1 MTQATSVSC
10 KLQVTVELRQ
20 EIDRTLLSFA
30 DACNQILEVAKRENC
45 RNVTKLHHLTYYTV
59 KLTTGLKANHVCQA
73 IRRVVGN
80 MKAVRQVHK
89 FRPTSISLDARV
101 FTYRES
107 DQHVGITL
115 MFKKVWLPLSIG
127 NYQLALLRGQT
138 PTSATLVKRRNG
150 DYYIQIAVELDIPP
164 TGKTPK
170 VIGVD
175 LGRRDIA
182 TTSTNKAWNGSQL
195 QATRDRY
202 SRVRA
207 SLQSKRTRGAKRLLK
222 RLSGREAR
230 FQKNINHSISRQL
243 VNEAKQTGAAL
254 AFEDLTDI
262 RKSLNTKAC
271 AESTPLRYRSK
282 TERRRTN
289 NWAFYQLRMFV
300 TYKAVLT
307 GVPVVFVPP
316 AYTSQ
321 TCSRCHHAHPEKGKS
336 YRNGKVFKCGHCGM
350 AADADWNAANNI
362 ATLGVAFVNQPESS
376 VMSCVLEGQLSLLCS
391 TVNQG

>member
-1 MTQATSVSC
+1 MIQTISVSC
-10 KLQVTVELRQ
+10 KLQVPIELRQ
-20 EIDRTLLSFA
+20 ELDRTLQGFA

-45 RNVTKLHHLTYYTV
+45 RNATKLHHLTYYTV

-80 MKAVRQVHK
+80 MKAVKQVHK

-115 MFKKVWLPLSIG
+115 MSKKVWLPLSIG

-138 PTSATLVKRRNG
+138 PTSATLVKRRSG
-150 DYYIQIAVELDIPP
+150 DYYIQIAVDLDTPP

-182 TTSTNKAWNGSQL
+182 TTSTNRAWNGNQL
-195 QATRDRY
+195 QFTRERY

-207 SLQSKRTRGAKRLLK
+207 SLQSKRTRRSRRLLK
-222 RLSGREAR
+222 RLSGKEAR
-230 FQKNINHSISRQL
+230 FQKNVNHSISRQL
-243 VNEAKQTGAAL
+243 VNEASTAVAAL
-254 AFEDLTDI
+254 AFEDLTNI
-262 RKSLNTKAC
+262 VKSLNTQ
-271 AESTPLRYRSK
+271 PRSK
-282 TERRRTN
+282 IERRRTN

-300 TYKAVLT
+300 AYKAALA

-321 TCSRCHHAHPEKGKS
+321 TCSRCHHVHPEKGKS
-336 YRNGKVFKCGHCGM
+336 YRIGKAFKCGHCGLE
-350 AADADWNAANNI
+350 ADADWNAANNI
-362 ATLGVAFVNQPESS
+362 ATLGAVVNQPESS

-391 TVNQG
+391 TFNQG

>member
-1 MTQATSVSC
+1 MWMKYNQGMTQTISVSC
-10 KLQVTVELRQ
+10 KLQVPVELRQ
-20 EIDRTLLSFA
+20 EIDRTLQGFA

-45 RNVTKLHHLTYYTV
+45 CNATKLHHLTYYTV
-59 KLTTGLKANHVCQA
+59 RLTTGLKANHVCQA

-80 MKAVRQVHK
+80 MKAVKQVHK

-101 FTYRES
+101 FTYREF

-115 MFKKVWLPLSIG
+115 MSKKVWLPLSIG

-138 PTSATLVKRRNG
+138 PTSATLVKRRSR
-150 DYYIQIAVELDIPP
+150 DYYIQIAVELDTPP

-170 VIGVD
+170 VVGVD

-182 TTSTNKAWNGSQL
+182 TTCTNKAWNGSQL

-207 SLQSKRTRGAKRLLK
+207 SLQSKRTRGSRRLLK
-222 RLSGREAR
+222 RLSGKEAR

-243 VNEAKQTGAAL
+243 VDEAKSLGAAL
-254 AFEDLTDI
+254 AFEELTDI
-262 RKSLNTKAC
+262 RKSLNAK
-271 AESTPLRYRSK
+271 PRSK

-300 TYKAVLT
+300 TYKAVLA

-321 TCSRCHHAHPEKGKS
+321 TCSRCHRVHPEKGKS
-336 YRNGKVFKCGHCGM
+336 YRSGKVFKCGHCGLE
-350 AADADWNAANNI
+350 ADADWNAANNI
-362 ATLGVAFVNQPESS
+362 ATLGATVNSPESS
-376 VMSCVLEGQLSLLCS
+376 VMSCILEGQLSLMQF
-391 TVNQG
+391 NF

>member
-1 MTQATSVSC
+1 MTQTLSVSC
-10 KLQVTVELRQ
+10 KLQVPIELRQ
-20 EIDRTLLSFA
+20 EIDRTLQGFA

-59 KLTTGLKANHVCQA
+59 RLTTGLKANHVCQA

-80 MKAVRQVHK
+80 MKAVKQVHK
-89 FRPTSISLDARV
+89 FRPTSINLDARV

-115 MFKKVWLPLSIG
+115 MSKKVWLPLSIG

-150 DYYIQIAVELDIPP
+150 DYYIQIAVELDTPP

-182 TTSTNKAWNGSQL
+182 TTSTNSCWNGSQL
-195 QATRDRY
+195 QTTRDRY
-202 SRVRA
+202 CRVRA
-207 SLQSKRTRGAKRLLK
+207 LLQSKRTRGARRLLK

-243 VNEAKQTGAAL
+243 INEAKAAGAAL

-262 RKSLNTKAC
+262 GKSLNTK
-271 AESTPLRYRSK
+271 PRSK

-300 TYKAVLT
+300 TYKSVLA
-307 GVPVVFVPP
+307 GVEIVFVPP

-321 TCSRCHHAHPEKGKS
+321 TCSRCHHIHPSKGKS
-336 YRNGKVFKCGHCGM
+336 YRNGKVFKCGHCGLE
-350 AADADWNAANNI
+350 ADADWNAANNI
-362 ATLGVAFVNQPESS
+362 ATLGAVVNQPESS
-376 VMSCVLEGQLSLLCS
+376 VMSCVLEGQLSLL
-391 TVNQG
+391 VFNF

>member
-1 MTQATSVSC
+1 MWMKYNYDMTQTISVSC
-10 KLQVTVELRQ
+10 KLQVSVELRQ
-20 EIDRTLLSFA
+20 EIDRTLQGFA
-30 DACNQILEVAKRENC
+30 DACNQILEVAKHENC
-45 RNVTKLHHLTYYTV
+45 RNATKLHHLTYYTV
-59 KLTTGLKANHVCQA
+59 KASTGVKANHVCQA

-80 MKAVRQVHK
+80 MKAVKQVHK
-89 FRPTSISLDARV
+89 FRPTSISLDVRV

-115 MFKKVWLPLSIG
+115 MSKKVWLPLSIG

-138 PTSATLVKRRNG
+138 PTSATLVKRRSG
-150 DYYIQIAVELDIPP
+150 DYYIQMAVELDTPP

-207 SLQSKRTRGAKRLLK
+207 SLQSKRSRSSRRLLC
-222 RLSGREAR
+222 RLSGTEAR
-230 FQKNINHSISRQL
+230 FQKNINHTISRQL
-243 VNEAKQTGAAL
+243 VSEAKSMGAAL
-254 AFEDLTDI
+254 ALEDLSDI
-262 RKSLNTKAC
+262 RKSLNAN
-271 AESTPLRYRSK
+271 PRSK

-300 TYKAVLT
+300 TYKSVLA
-307 GVPVVFVPP
+307 GVPVVLVPP

-321 TCSRCHHAHPEKGKS
+321 TCSRCHHVHPEKGKS
-336 YRNGKVFKCGHCGM
+336 YRNGKMFKCGHCGLEV
-350 AADADWNAANNI
+350 DADWNAANNI

-391 TVNQG
+391 TFNQG

>member
-1 MTQATSVSC
+1 MTQTISVSC
-10 KLQVTVELRQ
+10 KLQVPVELRQ
-20 EIDRTLLSFA
+20 EIDRTLQGFA

-45 RNVTKLHHLTYYTV
+45 RNTTKLHHLTYYTV

-115 MFKKVWLPLSIG
+115 MSKKVWLPLSIG

-138 PTSATLVKRRNG
+138 PTSATLVKRRSG
-150 DYYIQIAVELDIPP
+150 DYYIQIAVELDTPP

-175 LGRRDIA
+175 MGRRDIA
-182 TTSTNKAWNGSQL
+182 TTSTNKAWDGGQL

-207 SLQSKRTRGAKRLLK
+207 SLQSKRTRGARRLLK

-243 VNEAKQTGAAL
+243 VNEAKAIDGAL

-262 RKSLNTKAC
+262 RKSLNTK
-271 AESTPLRYRSK
+271 PRGK

-300 TYKAVLT
+300 TYKAVLV
-307 GVPVVFVPP
+307 GVPVVFVLP

-321 TCSRCHHAHPEKGKS
+321 TCSRCHHVHPEKGKS
-336 YRNGKVFKCGHCGM
+336 YRNGKVFKCGHCRLE
-350 AADADWNAANNI
+350 ADADWNAANNI

-391 TVNQG
+391 TFNQG

>member
-1 MTQATSVSC
+1 MTQTISVSC
-10 KLQVTVELRQ
+10 KLQVPVELRQ
-20 EIDRTLLSFA
+20 EIDRTLQGFA

-45 RNVTKLHHLTYYTV
+45 RNATKLHHLTYYTV

-80 MKAVRQVHK
+80 MKAVKQVVRYRAPLRYHK

-115 MFKKVWLPLSIG
+115 MSKKVWLPLSIG

-138 PTSATLVKRRNG
+138 PTSATLVKRRSG
-150 DYYIQIAVELDIPP
+150 DYYIQIAVELDTPP
-164 TGKTPK
+164 TSYTPK

-175 LGRRDIA
+175 MGRRDIA
-182 TTSTNKAWNGSQL
+182 TTSTFQAWNGSQL

-207 SLQSKRTRGAKRLLK
+207 SLQSKRTRGSRRLLK
-222 RLSGREAR
+222 RLSGKEAR

-243 VNEAKQTGAAL
+243 VNEAKAIDAAL

-262 RKSLNTKAC
+262 RKFLNTQ
-271 AESTPLRYRSK
+271 PRNK

-300 TYKAVLT
+300 TYKAVLA

-321 TCSRCHHAHPEKGKS
+321 TCSRCHHVHPEKGKS
-336 YRNGKVFKCGHCGM
+336 YRNGKVFKCGHCGLE
-350 AADADWNAANNI
+350 ADADWNAANNI
-362 ATLGVAFVNQPESS
+362 ATLGAVVNQPESS

-391 TVNQG
+391 TFNQG

>member
-1 MTQATSVSC
+1 MNQTLSVSC
-10 KLQVTVELRQ
+10 KLQVPVELRQ
-20 EIDRTLLSFA
+20 EIDRTLQGFA

-45 RNVTKLHHLTYYTV
+45 RNATKLHHLTYYTIR
-59 KLTTGLKANHVCQA
+59 LTTGLKANHVCQA

-80 MKAVRQVHK
+80 MKAVKQVHK

-107 DQHVGITL
+107 NQHVGITL
-115 MFKKVWLPLSIG
+115 MSKKVWLPLSIG

-138 PTSATLVKRRNG
+138 PTSATLIKRRSG
-150 DYYIQIAVELDIPP
+150 DYYIQIAVELDTPP

-195 QATRDRY
+195 QSTRDRY

-207 SLQSKRTRGAKRLLK
+207 SLQSKRTRGSRRLLK
-222 RLSGREAR
+222 RLSGKEAR
-230 FQKNINHSISRQL
+230 FQKNVNHSITQQL
-243 VNEAKQTGAAL
+243 VSQAKSMGAAL
-254 AFEDLTDI
+254 AFEDLTNI
-262 RKSLNTKAC
+262 RESLNSKPC
-271 AESTPLRYRSK
+271 SK

-289 NWAFYQLRMFV
+289 NWAFYQLRMFI
-300 TYKAVLT
+300 TYKAVLA

-321 TCSRCHHAHPEKGKS
+321 TCSRCHHVHPEKGKS
-336 YRNGKVFKCGHCGM
+336 YRSGKVFKCGHCGLE
-350 AADADWNAANNI
+350 ADADWNAANNI

-376 VMSCVLEGQLSLLCS
+376 VMSCALEGQLSLLCS
-391 TVNQG
+391 TFNQG

>member
-1 MTQATSVSC
+1 MTQTISVSC
-10 KLQVTVELRQ
+10 KLQVPVELRQ
-20 EIDRTLLSFA
+20 EIDRTLQRFA

-45 RNVTKLHHLTYYTV
+45 RIATKLHHLTYYTLR
-59 KLTTGLKANHVCQA
+59 LTTGLKANHVCQA

-80 MKAVRQVHK
+80 MKAVKQVHK

-115 MFKKVWLPLSIG
+115 MSKKVWLPLSIG

-138 PTSATLVKRRNG
+138 PTSATLVKRRSG
-150 DYYIQIAVELDIPP
+150 DYYIQIAVELDTPP

-170 VIGVD
+170 VVGVD

-182 TTSTNKAWNGSQL
+182 TTSTNKAWNGRQL

-202 SRVRA
+202 SRVRTL
-207 SLQSKRTRGAKRLLK
+207 LQSKRTKGSRRLLK

-230 FQKNINHSISRQL
+230 FQKNINHSISQQL
-243 VNEAKQTGAAL
+243 VSEAKNLGAAL

-262 RKSLNTKAC
+262 RKSLNTK
-271 AESTPLRYRSK
+271 PRSK

-300 TYKAVLT
+300 TYKAVLA
-307 GVPVVFVPP
+307 GVPIVFVPP

-321 TCSRCHHAHPEKGKS
+321 TCSRCHHVHPEKGRS
-336 YRNGKVFKCGHCGM
+336 YRNGKVFKCGHCGLE
-350 AADADWNAANNI
+350 ADADSNAANNI

-376 VMSCVLEGQLSLLCS
+376 VMSCVLEGQLSLMNS
-391 TVNQG
+391 TFNQG

>member
-1 MTQATSVSC
+1 MTQTLSVSC
-10 KLQVTVELRQ
+10 KLQVPVELRQ
-20 EIDRTLLSFA
+20 EIDRTLQGFA

-45 RNVTKLHHLTYYTV
+45 RNATKLHHLTYYTV

-80 MKAVRQVHK
+80 MKAVKQVHK

-101 FTYRES
+101 FVYRES

-115 MFKKVWLPLSIG
+115 MSKRVWLPLSIG

-150 DYYIQIAVELDIPP
+150 DYYIQIAVELDTPP

-182 TTSTNKAWNGSQL
+182 TTSTNKAWKGTQL

-207 SLQSKRTRGAKRLLK
+207 SLQSKRTRGSRRLLK

-243 VNEAKQTGAAL
+243 VNEAKTIDAAL

-262 RKSLNTKAC
+262 RKSLNTQ
-271 AESTPLRYRSK
+271 PRNK

-289 NWAFYQLRMFV
+289 NWAFYQLCRFV
-300 TYKAVLT
+300 TYKAILA

-321 TCSRCHHAHPEKGKS
+321 TCSRCHHIHPEKGKS
-336 YRNGKVFKCGHCGM
+336 YRNGKVFKCNHCGLEV
-350 AADADWNAANNI
+350 DADRNAANNI
-362 ATLGVAFVNQPESS
+362 ATLGAVVNPPESS

-391 TVNQG
+391 TFNQG

>member
-1 MTQATSVSC
+1 MWMKYNQGMTQTISVSC
-10 KLQVTVELRQ
+10 KLQVPVELRQ
-20 EIDRTLLSFA
+20 EIDRTLQGFA

-45 RNVTKLHHLTYYTV
+45 RNATKLHHLTYYTV
-59 KLTTGLKANHVCQA
+59 RLTTGLKANHVCQA

-80 MKAVRQVHK
+80 MKAVKQVHK

-101 FTYRES
+101 FTYREF

-115 MFKKVWLPLSIG
+115 MSKKVWLPLSIG

-138 PTSATLVKRRNG
+138 PTSATLVKRRSR
-150 DYYIQIAVELDIPP
+150 DYYIQIAVELDTPP

-170 VIGVD
+170 VVGVD

-182 TTSTNKAWNGSQL
+182 TTCTNKAWNGSQL

-207 SLQSKRTRGAKRLLK
+207 SLQSKRTRGSRRLLK
-222 RLSGREAR
+222 RLSGKEAR

-243 VNEAKQTGAAL
+243 VDEAKSLGAAL
-254 AFEDLTDI
+254 AFEELTDI
-262 RKSLNTKAC
+262 RKSLNAK
-271 AESTPLRYRSK
+271 PRSK

-300 TYKAVLT
+300 TYKAVLA

-321 TCSRCHHAHPEKGKS
+321 TCSRCHRVHPEKGKS
-336 YRNGKVFKCGHCGM
+336 YRSGKVFKCGHCGLE
-350 AADADWNAANNI
+350 ADADWNAANNI
-362 ATLGVAFVNQPESS
+362 ATLGATVNSPESS
-376 VMSCVLEGQLSLLCS
+376 VMSCILEGQLSLMQF
-391 TVNQG
+391 NF

>member
-1 MTQATSVSC
+1 
-10 KLQVTVELRQ
+10 LRQ
-20 EIDRTLLSFA
+20 EIDRTLQGFA

-45 RNVTKLHHLTYYTV
+45 RNATKLHHLTYYTV

-73 IRRVVGN
+73 IRRVIGN
-80 MKAVRQVHK
+80 MKAVKQVYK

-115 MFKKVWLPLSIG
+115 MSKRCWLPLSIG
-127 NYQLALLRGQT
+127 NYQLALLRRQT
-138 PTSATLVKRRNG
+138 PTSATLVKRRSG
-150 DYYIQIAVELDIPP
+150 EYYIQIAVDLDTPP

-182 TTSTNKAWNGSQL
+182 TTSTNSSWNGSQL

-207 SLQSKRTRGAKRLLK
+207 SLQSKRTRGSRRLLK

-243 VNEAKQTGAAL
+243 VSEASTVGAAL

-262 RKSLNTKAC
+262 RKSLNTKPC
-271 AESTPLRYRSK
+271 SK

-289 NWAFYQLRMFV
+289 NWAFYQLRRFV
-300 TYKAVLT
+300 TYKAVLV
-307 GVPVVFVPP
+307 GVPLVFVPP

-321 TCSRCHHAHPEKGKS
+321 TCSRCHHVHPEKGNS
-336 YRNGKVFKCGHCGM
+336 YRNGKVFKCGHCGLE
-350 AADADWNAANNI
+350 ADADWNAANNI
-362 ATLGVAFVNQPESS
+362 ATLGAVVNQPESS
-376 VMSCVLEGQLSLLCS
+376 VMSCVLEGQLSLMNS
-391 TVNQG
+391 TFNQG

>member
-1 MTQATSVSC
+1 MTQTVSVSC
-10 KLQVTVELRQ
+10 KLQVPVELRQ
-20 EIDRTLLSFA
+20 EIDRTLQGFA

-45 RNVTKLHHLTYYTV
+45 RNATKLHHLTYYTV

-80 MKAVRQVHK
+80 MKAVKQVHK
-89 FRPTSISLDARV
+89 FRPTSLSLDGRV

-115 MFKKVWLPLSIG
+115 MSKRVWLPLSIG
-127 NYQLALLRGQT
+127 NYQLALLRGQA
-138 PTSATLVKRRNG
+138 PTSATLVKRLSG
-150 DYYIQIAVELDIPP
+150 DYYIQIAVELDTPP
-164 TGKTPK
+164 TGKTPR

-175 LGRRDIA
+175 LGRRDLA

-207 SLQSKRTRGAKRLLK
+207 SLQSKRTRGSRRLLK

-243 VNEAKQTGAAL
+243 VNEAKAINAAL

-262 RKSLNTKAC
+262 RKSLNAQ
-271 AESTPLRYRSK
+271 PRNK
-282 TERRRTN
+282 TERRKTN

-300 TYKAVLT
+300 TYKAVLA

-321 TCSRCHHAHPEKGKS
+321 TCSRCHHVHPEKGKS
-336 YRNGKVFKCGHCGM
+336 YRNGKMFKCGHCGLE
-350 AADADWNAANNI
+350 ADADWNAANNI
-362 ATLGVAFVNQPESS
+362 AALGAVVNQPESS

-391 TVNQG
+391 TFNQG

>member
-1 MTQATSVSC
+1 MTQTISVSC
-10 KLQVTVELRQ
+10 KLQVPVELRQ
-20 EIDRTLLSFA
+20 EIDRTLQGFA
-30 DACNQILEVAKRENC
+30 DACNQILEVAKHENC
-45 RNVTKLHHLTYYTV
+45 RNATKLHHLTYYRV

-80 MKAVRQVHK
+80 LKAVKQVHK

-115 MFKKVWLPLSIG
+115 MSKRVWLPCKIG
-127 NYQLALLRGQT
+127 NYQLALLRGQI
-138 PTSATLVKRRNG
+138 PTSATLVKRRSG
-150 DYYIQIAVELDIPP
+150 DYYIQVAVELDTPP

-182 TTSTNKAWNGSQL
+182 TTSTHKAWNGSQL

-202 SRVRA
+202 SLCRA
-207 SLQSKRTRGAKRLLK
+207 SLQSKRTRGSKRLLK
-222 RLSGREAR
+222 RLSGKEAR

-243 VNEAKQTGAAL
+243 VNEAKTIGATL
-254 AFEDLTDI
+254 AFEDLSDI
-262 RKSLNTKAC
+262 RKSLNTQ
-271 AESTPLRYRSK
+271 PRNK

-300 TYKAVLT
+300 TYKAVLA

-321 TCSRCHHAHPEKGKS
+321 TCSRCHHVHPEQGRS
-336 YRNGKVFKCGHCGM
+336 YRNGKVFKCGHCGLET
-350 AADADWNAANNI
+350 DADSNAANNI
-362 ATLGVAFVNQPESS
+362 ATLGAVVNQPESS

-391 TVNQG
+391 TFNQG

>member
-1 MTQATSVSC
+1 MTQTISVSC
-10 KLQVTVELRQ
+10 KLQVPVGLRQ
-20 EIDRTLLSFA
+20 EIDHTLQGFA

-45 RNVTKLHHLTYYTV
+45 RNATKLHHLTYYRV
-59 KLTTGLKANHVCQA
+59 RMTTGLKANHVCQA

-80 MKAVRQVHK
+80 MKAVKQVHK

-115 MFKKVWLPLSIG
+115 MSKRCWLPLSIG

-138 PTSATLVKRRNG
+138 PTSATLVKRRSG
-150 DYYIQIAVELDIPP
+150 DYYIQIAVELDTPP

-170 VIGVD
+170 VVGVD

-207 SLQSKRTRGAKRLLK
+207 SLQSKRTRRSRRLLK

-243 VNEAKQTGAAL
+243 VNEAKVIGAAL

-262 RKSLNTKAC
+262 RKSLNTQ
-271 AESTPLRYRSK
+271 PRNK
-282 TERRRTN
+282 TERRKTN

-300 TYKAVLT
+300 TYKAVLA
-307 GVPVVFVPP
+307 GVSVVFVPP

-321 TCSRCHHAHPEKGKS
+321 TCSRCHHVHPEKGKS
-336 YRNGKVFKCGHCGM
+336 YRSGKLFKCGHCRLE
-350 AADADWNAANNI
+350 ADADWNAANNI
-362 ATLGVAFVNQPESS
+362 ATLGAVVNQPGSS
-376 VMSCVLEGQLSLLCS
+376 IMSCVLESQLSLLCS
-391 TVNQG
+391 TFNQG